1 MNGVTCGDSL
11 RCGGGGSAVRHGRR
25 IIIVAHGGVC
35 SAIVGNGECCWRIPQ
50 PHVLGCVD
58 CADFHIPVVDGD
70 GGPLSD
76 GSGKTFRFLAITC
89 QRYVAMVRGS
99 GGFRLLQCAVC
110 GAVPGDEWGSI
121 TGRER
126 FLAVVA
132 VRADVACLGCAW
144 HR

>member
-11 RCGGGGSAVRHGRR
+11 RCGGGSAVRHGRR